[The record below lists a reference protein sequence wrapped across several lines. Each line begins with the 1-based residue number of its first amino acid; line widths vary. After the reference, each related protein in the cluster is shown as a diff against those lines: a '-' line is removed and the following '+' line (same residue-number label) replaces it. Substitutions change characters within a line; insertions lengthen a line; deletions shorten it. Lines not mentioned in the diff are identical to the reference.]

1 MKINSN
7 QSVVLLLMFSMLAA
21 TLYSC
26 QDTKTKSGQSEQ
38 VEKETV
44 YAEFDA
50 DNNLIR
56 PVNYRTWVFAG
67 TATTP
72 KSHDPKAVFPD
83 FQNVYVDPVG
93 YAYWKKHGTW
103 KEGTILVKEL
113 LHSGDTISSVGN
125 GFFQG
130 AHFELAAAVK
140 DSKRFPDMH
149 EGWNYFGYA
158 DFKKNKLNEKSAP
171 LGNQCASCHVQHA
184 IDGDVF
190 YQYYPVILAAKGYGD
205 GNPEN
210 ENTREGLVTDYKYK
224 NPVVSPKPISK

>member
-1 MKINSN
+1 MKTNPN
-7 QSVVLLLMFSMLAA
+7 QSLVLLLISIL
-21 TLYSC
+21 TLTFYSC
-26 QDTKTKSGQSEQ
+26 QDTKSKG
-38 VEKETV
+38 KESTEDTTEIV
-44 YAEFDA
+44 YAQFDA

-56 PVNYRTWVFAG
+56 PLNYRTWVFAG

-72 KSHDPKAVFPD
+72 KSHDPKAIFPD
-83 FQNVYVDPVG
+83 FQNVYIDPVG

-113 LHSGDTISSVGN
+113 LRAGDTTSSVGN

-130 AHFELAAAVK
+130 AHFEVAATVK

-149 EGWNYFGYA
+149 GGWNYFGYA
-158 DFKKNKLNEKSAP
+158 DFKKNKLNEKSPP
-171 LGNQCASCHVQHA
+171 LGNQCAACHMQNA

-210 ENTREGLVTDYKYK
+210 ENMREGLVPDYRYQS
-224 NPVVSPKPISK
+224 PVQSPKPVRK